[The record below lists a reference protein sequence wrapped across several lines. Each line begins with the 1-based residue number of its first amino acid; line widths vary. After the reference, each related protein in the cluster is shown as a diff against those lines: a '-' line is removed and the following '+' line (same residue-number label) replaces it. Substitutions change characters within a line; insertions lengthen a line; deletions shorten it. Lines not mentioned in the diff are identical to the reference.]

1 MMVGGGGGGTVR
13 EIDLEKEVGIRIRKE
28 TDWVNV
34 KSYAGQGKDFG
45 VWF

>member
-1 MMVGGGGGGTVR
+1 MGGGEEKR
-13 EIDLEKEVGIRIRKE
+13 EREREKEVGIRIRKE